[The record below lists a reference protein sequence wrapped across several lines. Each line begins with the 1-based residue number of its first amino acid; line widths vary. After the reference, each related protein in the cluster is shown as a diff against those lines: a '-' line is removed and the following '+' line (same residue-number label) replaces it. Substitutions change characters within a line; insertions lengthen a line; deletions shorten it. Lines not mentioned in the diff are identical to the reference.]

1 MRVLMFGWEFPPH
14 IAGGLGTACYG
25 MTRGLARN
33 DVEVIFVMP
42 RASGD
47 EDERFVKVVNASD
60 VEARYCDSKIE
71 GADDIMRKISFI
83 HIDSI
88 MVPYISPEE
97 FETYR
102 EGYERTG
109 KKFWE
114 REGDSWT
121 QRYTFSGKYGAN
133 LMEEVARYAVV
144 AAEVARQLEGQ
155 FDVIHAHDWLTYF
168 AGIAAKRVS
177 GKPLVVHMHA
187 TSFDR
192 SSSDNIDTRVYAI
205 ERAGMA
211 AADRVIAV
219 SNLTRNIVIE
229 KYNIPA
235 EKVVTVHNA
244 VRFAEKENELPE
256 RGVDDKIITFLGR
269 ITFQKGPDYFVEAAA
284 KVLKR
289 VPNVRFVM
297 AGSGDMM
304 NHVIR
309 RVARLGIADRFHF
322 TGFLKGDDGHKM
334 FQLSDVYIMPSVS
347 EPFGISPLEAMR
359 ANVPSIIS
367 KQSGVA
373 EVLDYAVKVDYWD
386 VDAMADAIYG
396 FVKYPALA
404 KMFAEKGLEEVTGLK
419 WNNAAAKIKTVYE
432 DAINESAK

>member
-1 MRVLMFGWEFPPH
+1 MFGWEFPPH

-33 DVEVIFVMP
+33 DVDVTFVMP
-42 RASGD
+42 RAYGD
-47 EDERFVKVVNASD
+47 EDQRFVHVVNASD
-60 VEARYCDSKIE
+60 VDAVYNATDS
-71 GADDIMRKISFI
+71 GADDILKKLSFI
-83 HIDSI
+83 HIDSN

-97 FETYR
+97 YATYHD
-102 EGYERTG
+102 EYVKSG
-109 KKFWE
+109 KKVWE
-114 REGDSWT
+114 TTDVWK

-133 LMEEVARYAVV
+133 LMEEVARYAAV
-144 AAEVARQLEGQ
+144 AAQVARDLEGQ

-187 TSFDR
+187 TEYDR
-192 SSSDNIDTRVYAI
+192 SGENINTQTYAI
-205 ERAGMA
+205 ERAGMH
-211 AADRVIAV
+211 AADMVIAV
-219 SNLTRNIVIE
+219 SNLTRNIVIN
-229 KYNIPA
+229 KYGVPA
-235 EKVVTVHNA
+235 DRVVTVHNA
-244 VRFAEKENELPE
+244 VRFAENSGEAPE
-256 RGVDDKIITFLGR
+256 RGVSDKIVTFLGR

-322 TGFLKGDDGHKM
+322 TGFLRGEDVHRM

-359 ANVPSIIS
+359 SNVPVIIS

-396 FVKYPALA
+396 LITYPALS

-419 WNNAAAKIKTVYE
+419 WNNAAAKIKAVYE
-432 DAINESAK
+432 QAIANQKK